1 MPAPIEN
8 DTTLVPDAVYL
19 AILEASAP
27 LRKRF
32 EEDSATLDSR
42 VEAAIAHIP
51 ALEASIRKQIED
63 NDPEMEPIPKF
74 RREKEQLAYG
84 LRGSLMELN
93 FAGQVLRDAANRLR
107 GFYGDA
113 FAWYRIED
121 LLEERE
127 AAMAP
132 KIAEAI
138 ERNAPPEPGGALQ
151 GLTETAKLTAQR
163 DGYTRLIKLIHL
175 EFTTR
180 EALPVEF
187 VDILKAEFGERWKDA
202 NAIRRTA
209 IGREEEILTP
219 KGNRT
224 GKYRHVPGRIEEL
237 EKQLAEQIARI
248 PQAPQIAEEKV
259 A

>member
-1 MPAPIEN
+1 MLAPIEN

-32 EEDSATLDSR
+32 EADSPTLEAR

-51 ALEASIRKQIED
+51 ALEVVIRKQIEE

-74 RREKEQLAYG
+74 RYQKEQLVYG
-84 LRGSLMELN
+84 LRRSLMDLN
-93 FAGQVLRDAANRLR
+93 VAGQVLRDTAKRLR
-107 GFYGDA
+107 GFYADA
-113 FAWYRIED
+113 FAWHRIED

-138 ERNAPPEPGGALQ
+138 ERNAPPEPWGALQ

-163 DGYTRLIKLIHL
+163 DRYTQLIKLVHL
-175 EFTTR
+175 GFSTT
-180 EALPVEF
+180 EALSMEF
-187 VDILKAEFGERWKDA
+187 VDVLKAEFGERWRNA
-202 NAIRRTA
+202 NAIREVA
-209 IGREEEILTP
+209 MGHEEEILTP
-219 KGNRT
+219 QGNRT
-224 GKYRHVPGRIEEL
+224 GRYRHVPGRIEAL

-248 PQAPQIAEEKV
+248 PPAPQAAEEKV

>member
-1 MPAPIEN
+1 MLFDN
-8 DTTLVPDAVYL
+8 DATLIPDAVYL

-32 EEDSATLDSR
+32 EADSATLEAR
-42 VEAAIAHIP
+42 VEAAIAHVP
-51 ALEASIRKQIED
+51 ALEASIRKQIEE

-74 RREKEQLAYG
+74 RYQKEQLVYG

-93 FAGQVLRDAANRLR
+93 VAGQVLRDTAKRLR
-107 GFYGDA
+107 GFYADA

-138 ERNAPPEPGGALQ
+138 ERNAPPEPWGAFQ
-151 GLTETAKLTAQR
+151 GLTESAKLTAQR
-163 DGYTRLIKLIHL
+163 DGYTQLIKLVHL
-175 EFTTR
+175 GFSTR
-180 EALPVEF
+180 EALSMEF
-187 VDILKAEFGERWKDA
+187 VDILKAEFGERWRSA
-202 NAIRRTA
+202 NAIREVA

-224 GKYRHVPGRIEEL
+224 GRYRHVPGRIEEL
-237 EKQLAEQIARI
+237 ERQLAELIARI
-248 PQAPQIAEEKV
+248 PPAPQTEEKV